1 MTIKELY
8 EWALANNA
16 EDLMLMSI
24 DRMDG
29 EREVIDFHEVETSE
43 HDGHK
48 YVVVY

>member
-16 EDLMLMSI
+16 EDLTLISI
-24 DRMDG
+24 DYMGD
-29 EREVIDFHEVETSE
+29 EHEMIDFHEVETDDY
-43 HDGHK
+43 DGHK

>member
-16 EDLMLMSI
+16 EDLTIISI
-24 DRMDG
+24 DYMGD
-29 EREVIDFHEVETSE
+29 EREMIEFHEAETSE
-43 HDGHK
+43 YDGHK

>member
-16 EDLMLMSI
+16 EDLTLMTI
-24 DRMDG
+24 DCMDG
-29 EREVIDFHEVETSE
+29 EREMVNFHEVETDD

-48 YVVVY
+48 FVVVY

>member
-16 EDLMLMSI
+16 EDLTIISI
-24 DRMDG
+24 DYMGD
-29 EREVIDFHEVETSE
+29 ECEMIEFHEAETSE
-43 HDGHK
+43 YDGHK

>member
-16 EDLMLMSI
+16 EDLTLMS
-24 DRMDG
+24 MDCMYA
-29 EREVIDFHEVETSE
+29 EPEAVEFHDVETDDY
-43 HDGHK
+43 DGHK